1 MAEQQNTS
9 TYHVPASQEA
19 VVVNSPE
26 VSMSNEAQL
35 AYRDAMEF
43 APAAH
48 EVDPTDVDRRRI
60 ESLLGGSTIAAVE
73 VAAPSPE
80 EFYDPR
86 DPDHLIACGLRVVD
100 MRARKKDGFG
110 LAA

>member
-19 VVVNSPE
+19 VVVSTPE
-26 VSMSNEAQL
+26 VSMSKEAQL

-48 EVDPTDVDRRRI
+48 EVDPSDVDRRRI

-73 VAAPSPE
+73 AIAPSPE

-86 DPDHLIACGLRVVD
+86 DPAHLVACGERVIR
-100 MRARKKDGFG
+100 MRFNKKDGLD